1 MRRRKRN
8 KNEFDEDQLRRYMS
22 LSPEEKLRGLEE
34 MNAFL
39 AAFTPPK
46 AKKMQEELKKRG
58 W

>member
-8 KNEFDEDQLRRYMS
+8 KNEFDEDQLKRYMS

-39 AAFTPPK
+39 NAFTPPK
-46 AKKMQEELKKRG
+46 AKKMREELKKRG

>member
-1 MRRRKRN
+1 MRKRKRN
-8 KNEFDEDQLRRYMS
+8 TSEFDEDQLRRYMS
-22 LSPEEKLRGLEE
+22 LSPEEKLKGLEA

-46 AKKMQEELKKRG
+46 AKRMREELKKRG